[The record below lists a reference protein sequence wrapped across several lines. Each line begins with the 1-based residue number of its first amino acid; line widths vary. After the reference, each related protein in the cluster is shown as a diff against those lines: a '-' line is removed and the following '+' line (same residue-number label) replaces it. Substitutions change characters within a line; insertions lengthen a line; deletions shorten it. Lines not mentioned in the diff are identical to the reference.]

1 MARYKV
7 ILKPS
12 VEKDLRSLPREV
24 VARVFKRIETLR
36 DDPLP
41 SHSVKLSGAEQLYRI
56 RVGEYR
62 VVYGLDKGSKQVT
75 IHWPHLVAVTQAAA

>member
-1 MARYKV
+1 MASYKV

-12 VEKDLRSLPREV
+12 VEKDLRILSREAV
-24 VARVFKRIETLR
+24 KRVFRRIEMLK

-41 SHSVKLSGAEQLYRI
+41 RQSLKLSGAEQLYRI

-62 VVYGLDKGSKQVT
+62 IIFGVDKKHLQVT
-75 IHWPHLVAVTQAAA
+75 IHHVRHRRDVYRQL

>member
-1 MARYKV
+1 MASYKV

-24 VARVFKRIETLR
+24 VKRVFRRIEMLK

-41 SHSVKLSGAEQLYRI
+41 RQSLKLSGAEQLYRI

-62 VVYGLDKGSKQVT
+62 IVFGVDKEHLQVT
-75 IHWPHLVAVTQAAA
+75 IHHVRHRRDVYRQL

>member
-1 MARYKV
+1 MASYKV

-24 VARVFKRIETLR
+24 VKRVFRRIEMLK
-36 DDPLP
+36 DDPIP
-41 SHSVKLSGAEQLYRI
+41 RQSIKLSGAEHLYRI

-62 VVYGLDKGSKQVT
+62 IVFGVDTAHMQVV
-75 IHWPHLVAVTQAAA
+75 IHHVRHRRDVYRQL

>member
-1 MARYKV
+1 MASYKV

-24 VARVFKRIETLR
+24 VKRVFRRIERLK

-41 SHSVKLSGAEQLYRI
+41 RQSLRLSGAEQLYRI

-62 VVYGLDKGSKQVT
+62 IVFGVDKEHLQVT
-75 IHWPHLVAVTQAAA
+75 IHHVRHRRDVYRQL